1 MSNDEIILISAVFA
15 SFTML
20 AFRIII
26 YIIRYIQYSKLAK
39 DSKARMKELEQLEKE
54 GKIKTTIIDLESEK
68 YRVRNPAD
76 FNGIIIDGEK
86 YNDLT
91 SWFIKKS
98 EALYVIGK
106 QENYIIKLLITKD

>member
-1 MSNDEIILISAVFA
+1 MSNDEIILISAILA
-15 SFTML
+15 TTTMI
-20 AFRIII
+20 AFKMIIN
-26 YIIRYIQYSKLAK
+26 IIRNIQYSKLAK
-39 DSKARMKELEQLEKE
+39 DSKARMKELEELEKE
-54 GKIKTTIIDLESEK
+54 GKIQTTIIDLGSEK

-76 FNGIIIDGEK
+76 FNGIIIDREK

-106 QENYIIKLLITKD
+106 QENYIIKLLITKE